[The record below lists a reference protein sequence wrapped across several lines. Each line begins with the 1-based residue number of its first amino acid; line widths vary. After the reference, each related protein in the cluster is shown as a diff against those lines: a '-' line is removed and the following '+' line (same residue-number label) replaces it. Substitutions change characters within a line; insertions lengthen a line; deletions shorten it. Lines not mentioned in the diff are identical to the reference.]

1 MLHHTLQSLTEAT
14 AVGCAVRHAAQ
25 GLLRMYHG
33 NTHAATSRPNVRY
46 VEAKKHHRHY
56 ALLMTVACHLHVTVG
71 AFIGQSKRLQLEF
84 LALISRC
91 SRHDWVR
98 SGQLPHCCLRLHPM
112 HSMGLLLKYSGLIAE
127 VFLVCVDL

>member
-14 AVGCAVRHAAQ
+14 AVGCAVRQAAQ

-33 NTHAATSRPNVRY
+33 NTHAAASRSIVQY
-46 VEAKKHHRHY
+46 VKAKKHY
-56 ALLMTVACHLHVTVG
+56 ALLMTVTCQLHISVG

-98 SGQLPHCCLRLHPM
+98 SGQLPHCCLHLHPM
-112 HSMGLLLKYSGLIAE
+112 HIMGLLLKYSGLIAQ
-127 VFLVCVDL
+127 VFLVCVAL